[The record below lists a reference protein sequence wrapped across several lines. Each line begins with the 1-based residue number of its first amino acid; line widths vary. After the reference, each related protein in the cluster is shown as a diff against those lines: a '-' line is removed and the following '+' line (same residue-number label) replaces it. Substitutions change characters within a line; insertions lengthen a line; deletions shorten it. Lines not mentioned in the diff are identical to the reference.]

1 MQQPQPI
8 DESTNDKVG
17 DTAMAPIAPNIG
29 PLALFL
35 AFSQLAL
42 SGFGGVLP
50 WAHRTLVER
59 KGWLTEREFVDT
71 LALGQLLPGPNIGN
85 MAVMIGYRF
94 AGYTGAA
101 AAFAGLVGGP
111 FLLMIAAGLLYT
123 RYGALPLVQQALSG
137 MSAVAAGLVLATGL
151 KMTATL
157 KRHWRPWLFIALS
170 LAGVGALRWPLLA
183 VVGGLAPFAI
193 AAAWGTED

>member
-1 MQQPQPI
+1 MALPPPP
-8 DESTNDKVG
+8 VG
-17 DTAMAPIAPNIG
+17 NTPDTDARNIG
-29 PLALFL
+29 PLELFL

-50 WAHRTLVER
+50 WAHRTLVEQ
-59 KGWLTEREFVDT
+59 KGWLTQQEFVET

-94 AGYTGAA
+94 AGYAGAA
-101 AAFAGLVGGP
+101 AAIAGLVGGP
-111 FLLMIAAGLLYT
+111 FAIMIALGLLY
-123 RYGALPLVQQALSG
+123 RSYGTLPLVQHALSG

-151 KMTATL
+151 KMAGSL
-157 KRHWRPWLFIALS
+157 KRHWRPWLFTALA

-183 VVGGLAPFAI
+183 VVGALAPFAI
-193 AAAWGTED
+193 AAAWRDEA

>member
-1 MQQPQPI
+1 MPPVQLPLDNAP
-8 DESTNDKVG
+8 DEERPK
-17 DTAMAPIAPNIG
+17 IG
-29 PLALFL
+29 PLELFL
-35 AFSQLAL
+35 AFSQLAM

-59 KGWLTEREFVDT
+59 KGWLTQREFVDT

-94 AGYTGAA
+94 AGYSGAA
-101 AAFAGLVGGP
+101 AAFAGLIAGP
-111 FLLMIAAGLLYT
+111 FLLMIALSLLYQ

-137 MSAVAAGLVLATGL
+137 MSAVAAGLVLATGI
-151 KMTATL
+151 KMCGSL
-157 KRHWRPWLFIALS
+157 KRHWRPWLFTALA

-183 VVGGLAPFAI
+183 VVGALGPFAI
-193 AAAWGTED
+193 AAAWRDEV

>member
-1 MQQPQPI
+1 MPAPQPTI
-8 DESTNDKVG
+8 ENARPAKRQDVG
-17 DTAMAPIAPNIG
+17 PFE
-29 PLALFL
+29 LFL
-35 AFSQLAL
+35 AFSHLAL

-59 KGWLTEREFVDT
+59 KGWLTQREFVET

-94 AGYTGAA
+94 AGCRGAA
-101 AAFAGLVGGP
+101 AAFIGLVGGP
-111 FLLMIAAGLLYT
+111 FLIMIALGLAYQI
-123 RYGALPLVQQALSG
+123 YGTLPLVQHALSG

-151 KMTATL
+151 KMTGTQ
-157 KRHWRPWLFIALS
+157 KPHWRPWLFTAMA
-170 LAGVGALRWPLLA
+170 LAGVGVLRWPMLA

-193 AAAWGTED
+193 AAAWRERA

>member
-1 MQQPQPI
+1 
-8 DESTNDKVG
+8 
-17 DTAMAPIAPNIG
+17 MAPPHPPADGAPDPDRARVG
-29 PLALFL
+29 PLDLFL

-59 KGWLTEREFVDT
+59 KGWLTQREFVET

-94 AGYTGAA
+94 AGYPGAA
-101 AAFAGLVGGP
+101 AATLGLIGGP
-111 FLLMIAAGLLYT
+111 FAIMVTLGMLYSG
-123 RYGALPLVQQALSG
+123 YGALPLVQHALAG

-151 KMTATL
+151 KMAASI
-157 KRHWRPWLFIALS
+157 KRHWRPWVFLALA
-170 LAGVGALRWPLLA
+170 LTGVGALRWPLLA
-183 VVGGLAPFAI
+183 VVGALAPFAV
-193 AAAWGTED
+193 AAAWREEA

>member
-1 MQQPQPI
+1 MTLPQP
-8 DESTNDKVG
+8 TNDNHSHNPRDPVTPK
-17 DTAMAPIAPNIG
+17 IG
-29 PLALFL
+29 PIELFF

-59 KGWLTEREFVDT
+59 KGWLTQREFVDT
-71 LALGQLLPGPNIGN
+71 LAMGQLLPGPNIGN

-94 AGYTGAA
+94 AGYAGAA
-101 AAFAGLVGGP
+101 AAFAGLVAGP
-111 FLLMIAAGLLYT
+111 FLLMIAVGLLY
-123 RYGALPLVQQALSG
+123 RNYGALPLVQQALSG

-151 KMTATL
+151 KMTASL
-157 KRHWRPWLFIALS
+157 KRHWRSFLFAALA

-183 VVGGLAPFAI
+183 VVGALAPFAI
-193 AAAWGTED
+193 AAAWREQG

>member
-1 MQQPQPI
+1 MPLPQQPI
-8 DESTNDKVG
+8 DSTP
-17 DTAMAPIAPNIG
+17 APGIRHIG
-29 PLALFL
+29 PLELFL

-59 KGWLTEREFVDT
+59 KGWLTQREFVET

-94 AGYTGAA
+94 SGYAGAA
-101 AAFAGLVGGP
+101 AAIGGLVAGP
-111 FLLMIAAGLLYT
+111 FLLMIAVALLYG
-123 RYGALPLVQQALSG
+123 YFGALPLVQQALSG

-151 KMTATL
+151 KMITGL
-157 KRHWRPWLFIALS
+157 KRHWRPFLFAVLA

-183 VVGGLAPFAI
+183 VVGALAPFAI
-193 AAAWGTED
+193 AAAWGEHD

>member
-1 MQQPQPI
+1 MPQPHPLI
-8 DESTNDKVG
+8 DNTPDPE
-17 DTAMAPIAPNIG
+17 APKIG
-29 PLALFL
+29 PLELFL

-59 KGWLTEREFVDT
+59 KGWLTQREFVDT

-94 AGYTGAA
+94 AGYAGAA
-101 AAFAGLVGGP
+101 AAFAGLIGGP
-111 FLLMIAAGLLYT
+111 FIIMITVGLLYT
-123 RYGALPLVQQALSG
+123 HYGALPLVQQALSG

-151 KMTATL
+151 KMTSSL
-157 KRHWRPWLFIALS
+157 KRHWRPWMFTALA

-183 VVGGLAPFAI
+183 VVGGLAPFAV
-193 AAAWGTED
+193 AAAWGEKD

>member
-1 MQQPQPI
+1 MPPPQLPAE
-8 DESTNDKVG
+8 D
-17 DTAMAPIAPNIG
+17 APSHNAPNVS
-29 PLALFL
+29 PLELFL

-59 KGWLTEREFVDT
+59 KAWLTQREFVET

-94 AGYTGAA
+94 AGYPGAA
-101 AAFAGLVGGP
+101 AATLGLIGGP
-111 FLLMIAAGLLYT
+111 FTIMVTLGLLYG
-123 RYGALPLVQQALSG
+123 RYGTLPLVQQALAG

-151 KMTATL
+151 KMAGSMR
-157 KRHWRPWLFIALS
+157 RHWRPWVFTALA
-170 LAGVGALRWPLLA
+170 LVGVGAMRWPLLA
-183 VVGGLAPFAI
+183 VVGALAPFAI
-193 AAAWGTED
+193 AAAWRDES

>member
-1 MQQPQPI
+1 MPLPQP
-8 DESTNDKVG
+8 
-17 DTAMAPIAPNIG
+17 PIADTDAPKIG
-29 PLALFL
+29 PLDLFL
-35 AFSQLAL
+35 AFSQLAM

-59 KGWLTEREFVDT
+59 KGWLTQREFLDA

-101 AAFAGLVGGP
+101 AAFAGLVAGP
-111 FLLMIAAGLLYT
+111 FLLMIAAGLAYQT
-123 RYGALPLVQQALSG
+123 YGALPLVQQALSG

-151 KMTATL
+151 KMSGSL
-157 KRHWRPWLFIALS
+157 KRHWRPWLFTALA

-183 VVGGLAPFAI
+183 VVGALAPFAI
-193 AAAWGTED
+193 AAAWREQN

>member
-1 MQQPQPI
+1 MPKPPI
-8 DESTNDKVG
+8 DNTPDAETS
-17 DTAMAPIAPNIG
+17 NIG
-29 PLALFL
+29 PFELFI
-35 AFSQLAL
+35 AFSQLAM

-59 KGWLTEREFVDT
+59 KGWLTQREFVET

-101 AAFAGLVGGP
+101 AAFSGLVAGP
-111 FLLMIAAGLLYT
+111 FLLMIATGLAYQT
-123 RYGALPLVQQALSG
+123 YGALPLVQQALSG

-151 KMTATL
+151 KMTGSL
-157 KRHWRPWLFIALS
+157 GRQWRPWLFMALA

-183 VVGGLAPFAI
+183 VVGALAPFAI
-193 AAAWGTED
+193 AAAWREQD

>member
-1 MQQPQPI
+1 MPQFPPHI
-8 DESTNDKVG
+8 DDQHVP
-17 DTAMAPIAPNIG
+17 DTLRVG
-29 PLALFL
+29 PLELFF

-59 KGWLTEREFVDT
+59 KGWLTQREFVET

-94 AGYTGAA
+94 AGYAGAA
-101 AAFAGLVGGP
+101 AAFAGLVAGP
-111 FLLMIAAGLLYT
+111 FMIMVAVGLLYQN
-123 RYGALPLVQQALSG
+123 YGALPLVRQALSG

-151 KMTATL
+151 KMTGSL
-157 KRHWRPWLFIALS
+157 KRHWRPWLFSALA
-170 LAGVGALRWPLLA
+170 LVGVGALRWPLLA

-193 AAAWGTED
+193 TAAWGKQE

>member
-1 MQQPQPI
+1 MPPSQPPA
-8 DESTNDKVG
+8 ENST
-17 DTAMAPIAPNIG
+17 TPNARNIR
-29 PLALFL
+29 PLELFL

-50 WAHRTLVER
+50 WAHRTLVEN
-59 KGWLTEREFVDT
+59 KGWLTQREFVET

-101 AAFAGLVGGP
+101 AAMGGLVSGP
-111 FLLMIAAGLLYT
+111 FLIMIVLGLLY
-123 RYGALPLVQQALSG
+123 RSYGTLPLVQHALSG

-151 KMTATL
+151 KMAGSL
-157 KRHWRPWLFIALS
+157 KRRWRPWLFLALA
-170 LAGVGALRWPLLA
+170 LAGVGVMRWPLLA
-183 VVGGLAPFAI
+183 VVGALAPFAI
-193 AAAWGTED
+193 AATWREKT

>member
-1 MQQPQPI
+1 MPLPQPPI
-8 DESTNDKVG
+8 DNTP
-17 DTAMAPIAPNIG
+17 DTDAPKIS
-29 PLALFL
+29 PLDLFL
-35 AFSQLAL
+35 AFSQLAM

-59 KGWLTEREFVDT
+59 KGWLTQREFVDT

-101 AAFAGLVGGP
+101 AAFAGLVAGP
-111 FLLMIAAGLLYT
+111 FLLMIAAGLAYQT
-123 RYGALPLVQQALSG
+123 YGALPLVQQALSG

-151 KMTATL
+151 KMSGSL
-157 KRHWRPWLFIALS
+157 KRHWRPWLFTALA
-170 LAGVGALRWPLLA
+170 LTGVGALRWPLLA
-183 VVGGLAPFAI
+183 VVGALAPFAI
-193 AAAWGTED
+193 AAAWREQN

>member
-1 MQQPQPI
+1 MDSRMSSPQP
-8 DESTNDKVG
+8 
-17 DTAMAPIAPNIG
+17 APDHDSARAGSAIS
-29 PLALFL
+29 PLDLFL

-59 KGWLTEREFVDT
+59 KGWLTQREFVDT

-85 MAVMIGYRF
+85 MAVMIGFRF
-94 AGYTGAA
+94 AGHTGAA
-101 AAFAGLVGGP
+101 AAFAGLVSGP
-111 FLLMIAAGLLYT
+111 FLLMIAAGMLYT
-123 RYGALPLVQQALSG
+123 HYGALPLVQQALSG
-137 MSAVAAGLVLATGL
+137 MSSVAAGLVLATGI

-157 KRHWRPWLFIALS
+157 KRHWRPWLFVVLA

-193 AAAWGTED
+193 AAAWGRED

>member
-1 MQQPQPI
+1 MPQTQPSN
-8 DESTNDKVG
+8 ESDSANAHDPV
-17 DTAMAPIAPNIG
+17 ALRIG

-50 WAHRTLVER
+50 WAHRTLVEN
-59 KGWLTEREFVDT
+59 KAWLTQREFVDT
-71 LALGQLLPGPNIGN
+71 LAMGQILPGPNIGN

-94 AGYTGAA
+94 AGYAGAA
-101 AAFAGLVGGP
+101 AAFGGLVCGP
-111 FLLMIAAGLLYT
+111 FLLMIAAGMLYT
-123 RYGALPLVQQALSG
+123 HYGSLPLVQQALSG
-137 MSAVAAGLVLATGL
+137 MSSVAAGLVLATGL

-157 KRHWRPWLFIALS
+157 KRHWRPWLFAALA
-170 LAGVGALRWPLLA
+170 LAGVGALRWPLIA

-193 AAAWGTED
+193 ALAWGVED

>member
-1 MQQPQPI
+1 MSMPQPAPET
-8 DESTNDKVG
+8 DRESASPGAAKHVS
-17 DTAMAPIAPNIG
+17 
-29 PLALFL
+29 PLDLFL

-59 KGWLTEREFVDT
+59 RGWLTQREFVDT

-85 MAVMIGYRF
+85 MAVMIGFRF
-94 AGYTGAA
+94 AGHAGAA
-101 AAFAGLVGGP
+101 AAFAGLVSGP
-111 FLLMIAAGLLYT
+111 FLIMIAAGLLYT

-137 MSAVAAGLVLATGL
+137 MSSVAAGLVLATGI
-151 KMTATL
+151 KMTSTL
-157 KRHWRPWLFIALS
+157 KRHWRPWLFVALA

-193 AAAWGTED
+193 AAAWGRED

>member
-1 MQQPQPI
+1 MPVPRPPI
-8 DESTNDKVG
+8 DKALSTE
-17 DTAMAPIAPNIG
+17 APNID
-29 PLALFL
+29 PLDLFL

-59 KGWLTEREFVDT
+59 KGWLTEREFVET

-101 AAFAGLVGGP
+101 AAYSGLVSGP
-111 FLLMIAAGLLYT
+111 FLLMIAAGMLYET
-123 RYGALPLVQQALSG
+123 YGTLPLVQQALSG
-137 MSAVAAGLVLATGL
+137 MSAVAAGLVFATGL
-151 KMTATL
+151 KMAGSL
-157 KRHWRPWLFIALS
+157 KRHWRTWLFTALA

-183 VVGGLAPFAI
+183 VVGALAPFAI
-193 AAAWGTED
+193 AAAWRDEA

>member
-1 MQQPQPI
+1 
-8 DESTNDKVG
+8 
-17 DTAMAPIAPNIG
+17 MALPPPPVANTPDRSPRSVG
-29 PLALFL
+29 PLELFF

-50 WAHRTLVER
+50 WAHRTLVEQ
-59 KGWLTEREFVDT
+59 KGWLTQTEFVET

-94 AGYTGAA
+94 AGYAGAA
-101 AAFAGLVGGP
+101 AAIAGLVSGP
-111 FLLMIAAGLLYT
+111 FAIMIALGLLY
-123 RYGALPLVQQALSG
+123 RSYGALPLVQHALSG

-151 KMTATL
+151 KMAGSL
-157 KRHWRPWLFIALS
+157 KRHWRPWLFTALA

-183 VVGGLAPFAI
+183 VVGALAPFAI
-193 AAAWGTED
+193 AAAWRDEA

>member
-1 MQQPQPI
+1 MPPPQLPI
-8 DESTNDKVG
+8 D
-17 DTAMAPIAPNIG
+17 DTRNADAPKIG

-35 AFSQLAL
+35 AFSQLAM

-59 KGWLTEREFVDT
+59 KGWLTQREFVDT

-94 AGYTGAA
+94 SGYSGAA
-101 AAFAGLVGGP
+101 AAFTGLVAGP
-111 FLLMIAAGLLYT
+111 FLLMIAAGLAYQA
-123 RYGALPLVQQALSG
+123 YGALPLVQQALSG

-151 KMTATL
+151 KMAATL
-157 KRHWRPWLFIALS
+157 KRQWRSWVFAALS

-193 AAAWGTED
+193 AAAWRGQD

>member
-1 MQQPQPI
+1 MPSARPPV
-8 DESTNDKVG
+8 DSAPDTAPPKVG
-17 DTAMAPIAPNIG
+17 
-29 PLALFL
+29 PLELFL
-35 AFSQLAL
+35 AFSQLAM

-59 KGWLTEREFVDT
+59 KAWLTQREFVDT

-94 AGYTGAA
+94 AGYAGAA

-111 FLLMIAAGLLYT
+111 FLLMIAAGMLYSN
-123 RYGALPLVQQALSG
+123 YGALPLVQQALSG

-151 KMTATL
+151 KMSGSM
-157 KRHWRPWLFIALS
+157 KRHWRPWLFTALA

-183 VVGGLAPFAI
+183 VVGALAPFAI
-193 AAAWGTED
+193 AAAWRDEA

>member
-1 MQQPQPI
+1 MPLPQPPV
-8 DESTNDKVG
+8 DD
-17 DTAMAPIAPNIG
+17 APHADAPNIG
-29 PLALFL
+29 PLELFL
-35 AFSQLAL
+35 AFSQLAV

-59 KGWLTEREFVDT
+59 KGWLTQREFVDT

-101 AAFAGLVGGP
+101 AAFAGLVAIP
-111 FLLMIAAGLLYT
+111 FLLMIALSLLYQG
-123 RYGALPLVQQALSG
+123 YGALPLVQQALSG

-151 KMTATL
+151 KMTGSL
-157 KRHWRPWLFIALS
+157 KRHWRPWLFTALA

-183 VVGGLAPFAI
+183 IVGALAPFAI
-193 AAAWGTED
+193 AAAWRDEP